1 MMADPMSVFRPVS
14 DGWLFPGQI
23 AGQLSPLWLNLW
35 KISWAPSPC
44 SKRTRNGLVAIDKKA
59 IEMKRMATSCSL
71 HQAWAPRPAAS
82 NESDSP
88 SQAEGESMV
97 EGEGEGGSD
106 NDSAPSTTAE
116 LSQTAGP
123 PGATA
128 RQGMTS
134 PDAHADVGKVEVAD
148 VDAWDWVSVR
158 ATRGFAALEGKHSVE
173 MEVTPVGARRRRAVG
188 STKSSGS
195 EDRSALR

>member
-1 MMADPMSVFRPVS
+1 
-14 DGWLFPGQI
+14 
-23 AGQLSPLWLNLW
+23 
-35 KISWAPSPC
+35 
-44 SKRTRNGLVAIDKKA
+44 
-59 IEMKRMATSCSL
+59 MATSCSL
-71 HQAWAPRPAAS
+71 HQAWAPTRPAAS
-82 NESDSP
+82 NEADSP
-88 SQAEGESMV
+88 SEAEAEA
-97 EGEGEGGSD
+97 ELEGEGGSD

-123 PGATA
+123 PGSTA
-128 RQGMTS
+128 KEGMTS
-134 PDAHADVGKVEVAD
+134 PDAHADVGRVEVAD

-195 EDRSALR
+195 EDRNTLR